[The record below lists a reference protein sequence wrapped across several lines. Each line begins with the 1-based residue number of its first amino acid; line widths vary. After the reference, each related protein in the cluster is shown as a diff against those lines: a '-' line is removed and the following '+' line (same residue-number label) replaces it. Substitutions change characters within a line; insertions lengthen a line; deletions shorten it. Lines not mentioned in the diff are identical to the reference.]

1 MHTVQKLAASKHY
14 HVFIINNFSVNVIA
28 RRTEGTAGKLAEGE
42 GLTNPHVLEGTFLWD
57 FRL

>member
-42 GLTNPHVLEGTFLWD
+42 GLTNPHVLEGTFL
-57 FRL
+57 